1 MRSSLTIRAAKGPL
15 LPERTFSS
23 ASAMARLI
31 KSGDMACRST
41 VLQIVLPSPKAQR
54 GIFPMHGIAY
64 LPGHDRVPIL
74 AGLAR
79 KRIGGTM
86 EHDATRFCIYF
97 RPVAERGR
105 MIRIDNISNRDLEL
119 LNGRRGFLKGML
131 GAGAFVLSIHLM
143 PERMFAASGIAGA
156 SDAMTKSP
164 LQPSVYLAIDSDGT
178 AYIIAHRTEM
188 GSGSRTALPRIVAD
202 ELDADWSRVKLVQAT
217 GDEKYG
223 DQDTDGSHSVR
234 SFFDTLRESGA
245 TARLML
251 IRAAAAQWNVPPT
264 ECSTNLH
271 TVVHKASGKKLG
283 YGELAAAAAKL
294 DVPKKEDLK
303 LKSRSEWRYIG
314 KGTVSYDLKDM
325 CTGKA
330 GYGQDKHMEGMLY
343 ASVARPPVFGSSVK
357 SVDDKAALSVAGVKQ
372 TQAIEAF
379 KPPIGVQA
387 LGGVAV
393 LADNTWA
400 AMQGRKK
407 LKIEW
412 EKSPHSVWNSD
423 AYRKELQETAR
434 KPGKVV
440 RENGNVEAAFEKGGK
455 IVEAE
460 YYAPMLAHAA
470 MEPPAALAVYRD
482 GKVEAWAATQNPQGA
497 RDAIAQAVGLKK
509 EDVTV
514 HVTLLGGAFGRK
526 SFPDFAVEA
535 AVLSKKTGKPVKV
548 VWSRE
553 DDIKFDV
560 YHSVAAMYMKA
571 ALGPDGKPVAWLQRT
586 VFPPIGSTFD
596 PKNNYSDPGELGLGF
611 TDVPYALP
619 SFRAENGPATTHT
632 RIGWFRS
639 VANVYHAFGIHSFA
653 DEVAHAAGRDPVE
666 YLLQLL
672 GPDRVVPRT
681 ELPKEFPNYS
691 GEYDQYPI
699 DTSRHRRV
707 LTLAAEKAGWGKQK
721 PGNGYGIGVAMHRSF
736 LTYVATV
743 VQVQVDDAG
752 KVRVNRVDT
761 ALDAGTIV
769 NPEMI
774 RQQVEGAAVMGI
786 SLSFYGEITATNG
799 VIDQSNFDGFQMARM
814 NNSPRETNTYIVPSD
829 APPAGVGEPP
839 LPPFAPALCNAI
851 FSATGKRIRELPLS
865 KAGLV

>member
-1 MRSSLTIRAAKGPL
+1 
-15 LPERTFSS
+15 
-23 ASAMARLI
+23 
-31 KSGDMACRST
+31 
-41 VLQIVLPSPKAQR
+41 
-54 GIFPMHGIAY
+54 
-64 LPGHDRVPIL
+64 
-74 AGLAR
+74 
-79 KRIGGTM
+79 
-86 EHDATRFCIYF
+86 
-97 RPVAERGR
+97 
-105 MIRIDNISNRDLEL
+105 MIHIDNISNHDRDLVS
-119 LNGRRGFLKGML
+119 GRRGFLKGML
-131 GAGAFVLSIHLM
+131 GAGAFVLSVRLM
-143 PERMFAASGIAGA
+143 PEQLFGAAANAIA
-156 SDAMTKSP
+156 SDAVTKAP
-164 LQPSVYLAIDSDGT
+164 LQPSVYLAIDTDGT
-178 AYIIAHRTEM
+178 AYIVAHRSEM

-202 ELDADWSRVKLVQAT
+202 ELDADWARVKLVQAT

-234 SFFDTLRESGA
+234 SFFDTLREAGA

-251 IRAAAAQWNVPPT
+251 VRAAAAQWGVPPT

-283 YGELAAAAAKL
+283 YGELAAAAGKL
-294 DVPKKEDLK
+294 EVPKKEEINLK
-303 LKSRSEWRYIG
+303 ARSEWRYIG
-314 KGTVSYDLKDM
+314 KGTASYDLKDM

-330 GYGQDKHMEGMLY
+330 GYGQDTHMEGMLY
-343 ASVARPPVFGSSVK
+343 ASVAHPPVFGSAVK

-372 TQAIEAF
+372 TEMIDAF
-379 KPPIGVQA
+379 KPPVGFQA

-400 AMQGRKK
+400 AMQVRKK

-412 EKSPHSVWNSD
+412 EKSKHSVWNSD
-423 AYRKELQETAR
+423 VYKKELQETAR

-440 RENGNVEAAFEKGGK
+440 RDNGNVDEAFAKGGK

-460 YYAPMLAHAA
+460 YYAPLLAHAS

-571 ALGPDGKPVAWLQRT
+571 ALGADGTPTAWLQRT

-596 PKNNYSDPGELGLGF
+596 ATTNYSAPDELGLGF
-611 TDVPYALP
+611 TDVPFAVANL
-619 SFRAENGPATTHT
+619 RAENGLATAHV

-639 VANVYHAFGIHSFA
+639 VANIYHAFGIHSFA
-653 DEVAHAAGRDPVE
+653 DELAHAAGKDSLE

-672 GPDRVVPRT
+672 GPGRII
-681 ELPKEFPNYS
+681 PKNEIGKDYPNYD
-691 GEYDQYPI
+691 GDYDQYPI
-699 DTSRHRRV
+699 DTARFRRV
-707 LTLAAEKAGWGKQK
+707 LTLAAEKAGWGKRKQ
-721 PGNGYGIGVAMHRSF
+721 GNGFGMGIAAHRSF

-743 VQVQVDDAG
+743 VQVQINDAG
-752 KVRVNRVDT
+752 QVQVQRVDT
-761 ALDAGTIV
+761 ALDAGTVV
-769 NPEMI
+769 NPEMV
-774 RQQVEGAAVMGI
+774 RQQFEGAAVMGT

-799 VIDQSNFDGFQMARM
+799 VIDQSNFDSYQMARI
-814 NNSPRETNTYIVPSD
+814 NNAPRETNVYIVPSD
-829 APPAGVGEPP
+829 APPAGIGEPG

-851 FSATGKRIRELPLS
+851 FAATGKRIRELPLA
-865 KAGLV
+865 KAGLA

>member
-1 MRSSLTIRAAKGPL
+1 
-15 LPERTFSS
+15 
-23 ASAMARLI
+23 
-31 KSGDMACRST
+31 
-41 VLQIVLPSPKAQR
+41 
-54 GIFPMHGIAY
+54 
-64 LPGHDRVPIL
+64 
-74 AGLAR
+74 
-79 KRIGGTM
+79 
-86 EHDATRFCIYF
+86 
-97 RPVAERGR
+97 
-105 MIRIDNISNRDLEL
+105 MIRLE
-119 LNGRRGFLKGML
+119 NVSRRGFMKGML
-131 GAGAFVLSIHLM
+131 GAGAFVLSVRLV
-143 PERMFAASGIAGA
+143 PEELFGAVSNASA
-156 SDAMTKSP
+156 SDAMAKAV
-164 LQPSVYLAIDSDGT
+164 LQPSVYLAIDTQGT
-178 AYIIAHRTEM
+178 AYIIAHRSEM

-202 ELDADWSRVKLVQAT
+202 ELDADWARVTIVQAT

-234 SFFDTLRESGA
+234 SFFDTLREAGA

-251 IRAAAAQWNVPPT
+251 VQAAAEQWSVPAAECTTSMSNVI
-264 ECSTNLH
+264 
-271 TVVHKASGKKLG
+271 HKSSGKRLG
-283 YGELAAAAAKL
+283 YGELAKGAAKL
-294 DVPKKEDLK
+294 AVPKKEDVK
-303 LKSRSEWRYIG
+303 LKTRSDWRYIG
-314 KGTVSYDLKDM
+314 KGTSSYDLKDM

-330 GYGQDKHMEGMLY
+330 IYGQDTHADGMLY
-343 ASVARPPVFGSSVK
+343 ASVAHPPVFGSAVK
-357 SVDDKAALSVAGVKQ
+357 SVDDKAALGVSGVKQ
-372 TQAIEAF
+372 TATIDAF
-379 KPPIGVQA
+379 KPPVGFQA

-400 AMQGRKK
+400 AVQGKKK

-423 AYRKELQETAR
+423 AYKKELQETAR

-440 RENGNVEAAFEKGGK
+440 REDGNVDAAFAKGGK

-460 YYAPMLAHAA
+460 YYAPLLAHAS
-470 MEPPAALAVYRD
+470 MEPPAALAIYRD
-482 GKVEAWAATQNPQGA
+482 GKVQAWAATQNPQGA

-571 ALGPDGKPVAWLQRT
+571 ALGPDGLPAAWLQRT

-596 PKNNYSDPGELGLGF
+596 ASANYSDPGELGLGF
-611 TDVPYALP
+611 TDVPYAIANL
-619 SFRAENGPATTHT
+619 RAENGPATAHV
-632 RIGWFRS
+632 RIGWLRS

-653 DEVAHAAGRDPVE
+653 DELAHAAGKDPVQ

-672 GPDRVVPRT
+672 GPDRII
-681 ELPKEFPNYS
+681 PKDEIGKDYPNYD
-691 GEYDQYPI
+691 GDYTQYPI
-699 DTSRHRRV
+699 DTARFRRV
-707 LTLAAEKAGWGKQK
+707 LTLATEKAGWGKQK

-752 KVRVNRVDT
+752 MVQIKRVDT
-761 ALDAGTIV
+761 ALDAGTVV
-769 NPEMI
+769 NPEMA
-774 RQQVEGAAVMGI
+774 RQQFEGAAVMGTSI
-786 SLSFYGEITATNG
+786 AFYGEITATNG
-799 VIDQSNFDGFQMARM
+799 VIDQSNFDSYQMARM
-814 NNSPRETNTYIVPSD
+814 NVAPRETNVYIVPSD
-829 APPAGVGEPP
+829 APPAGIGEPG

-851 FSATGKRIRELPLS
+851 FSATGKRIRELPLA
-865 KAGLV
+865 KAGLA

>member
-1 MRSSLTIRAAKGPL
+1 
-15 LPERTFSS
+15 
-23 ASAMARLI
+23 
-31 KSGDMACRST
+31 
-41 VLQIVLPSPKAQR
+41 
-54 GIFPMHGIAY
+54 
-64 LPGHDRVPIL
+64 
-74 AGLAR
+74 
-79 KRIGGTM
+79 
-86 EHDATRFCIYF
+86 
-97 RPVAERGR
+97 
-105 MIRIDNISNRDLEL
+105 MIHIENISRN
-119 LNGRRGFLKGML
+119 NGRGGNSRRDFLKGVL
-131 GAGAFVLSIHLM
+131 GAGAFVLSARLM
-143 PERMFAASGIAGA
+143 PEQLFAATARMPEAMI
-156 SDAMTKSP
+156 DAP
-164 LQPSVYLAIDSDGT
+164 LHPNVYLAIDTKGT
-178 AYIIAHRTEM
+178 AYIIAHRSEM

-202 ELDADWSRVKLVQAT
+202 ELDADWARVKLVQAI

-251 IRAAAAQWNVPPT
+251 VRAAAQQWGVPESECGTNV
-264 ECSTNLH
+264 H
-271 TVVHKASGKKLG
+271 TVVHKPSGKKLG

-294 DVPKKEDLK
+294 DVPKKEDVK
-303 LKSRSEWRYIG
+303 LKTRSEWRYIG
-314 KGTVSYDLKDM
+314 KGTMSYDLKEM

-330 GYGQDKHMEGMLY
+330 AYGQDTHMEGMLY
-343 ASVARPPVFGSSVK
+343 ASVAHPPVFGGAVK

-372 TQAIEAF
+372 TATIDAF
-379 KPPIGVQA
+379 KPPVGFQA

-412 EKSPHSVWNSD
+412 EKSPHTVWNSD

-440 RENGNVEAAFEKGGK
+440 RNNGDVDAAFAKGGK
-455 IVEAE
+455 MVEAE
-460 YYAPMLAHAA
+460 YYAPMLAHAS

-497 RDAIAQAVGLKK
+497 RDAIAEAVGLKK

-514 HVTLLGGAFGRK
+514 NVTLLGGAFGRK

-571 ALGPDGKPVAWLQRT
+571 ALGADGRPTAWLQRT
-586 VFPPIGSTFD
+586 VFPPIGSTF
-596 PKNNYSDPGELGLGF
+596 NASANYSDPGELGLGF
-611 TDVPYALP
+611 TDVPFAVENL
-619 SFRAENGPATTHT
+619 RAENGAATAHV
-632 RIGWFRS
+632 RIGWLRS
-639 VANVYHAFGIHSFA
+639 VANIYHAFGIHSFA
-653 DEVAHAAGRDPVE
+653 DELAHAAGRDPVE
-666 YLLQLL
+666 YLIELL
-672 GPDRVVPRT
+672 GADRKIPRND
-681 ELPKEFPNYS
+681 LPKEFPNYD
-691 GEYDQYPI
+691 GDYEQYPI
-699 DTSRHRRV
+699 DTARFRRV

-743 VQVQVDDAG
+743 VQVQVNDAG
-752 KVRVNRVDT
+752 QVQIKKVDT

-769 NPEMI
+769 NPEMV
-774 RQQVEGAAVMGI
+774 RQQFEGAAVMGT
-786 SLSFYGEITATNG
+786 SLTFYGEITATNG
-799 VIDQSNFDGFQMARM
+799 VINQSNFDSYQVARM
-814 NNSPRETNTYIVPSD
+814 NVAPRETNVYIVPSE
-829 APPAGVGEPP
+829 APPAGIGEPG

-865 KAGLV
+865 KAGLA

>member
-1 MRSSLTIRAAKGPL
+1 MI
-15 LPERTFSS
+15 
-23 ASAMARLI
+23 LI
-31 KSGDMACRST
+31 
-41 VLQIVLPSPKAQR
+41 
-54 GIFPMHGIAY
+54 
-64 LPGHDRVPIL
+64 
-74 AGLAR
+74 
-79 KRIGGTM
+79 
-86 EHDATRFCIYF
+86 E
-97 RPVAERGR
+97 
-105 MIRIDNISNRDLEL
+105 NISNRDREPVSS
-119 LNGRRGFLKGML
+119 RRGFLKGML
-131 GAGAFVLSIHLM
+131 GAGAFVLSVRLM
-143 PERMFAASGIAGA
+143 PEDLFGATANASA
-156 SDAMTKSP
+156 SDGMTNAA
-164 LQPSVYLAIDSDGT
+164 LQPNVYLAIETDGT
-178 AYIIAHRTEM
+178 TYIIAHRSEM

-202 ELDADWSRVKLVQAT
+202 ELDADWARVKLVQAI

-251 IRAAAAQWNVPPT
+251 VRAAAAQWGVPPT
-264 ECSTNLH
+264 DCSTNLH

-294 DVPKKEDLK
+294 EVPKKEDVK
-303 LKSRSEWRYIG
+303 LKPRSEWRYIG
-314 KGTVSYDLKDM
+314 KGTASYDLKDM

-330 GYGQDKHMEGMLY
+330 GYGQDTRTEGMLY

-357 SVDDKAALSVAGVKQ
+357 SVDDKAALSVSGVKQ
-372 TQAIEAF
+372 TVTIDAF
-379 KPPIGVQA
+379 KPPIGFQA
-387 LGGVAV
+387 HGGVAV

-400 AMQGRKK
+400 AMQGKKK

-412 EKSPHSVWNSD
+412 EKSTHSVWNSD
-423 AYRKELQETAR
+423 TYKKELQETAR

-440 RENGNVEAAFEKGGK
+440 RENGNVDAAFAKGGK

-460 YYAPMLAHAA
+460 YYAPLLAHAP

-482 GKVEAWAATQNPQGA
+482 GKAEVWAPTQGPQGA
-497 RDAIAQAVGLKK
+497 RDAIAQALGLKK

-514 HVTLLGGAFGRK
+514 HVTLLGGGFGRK

-571 ALGPDGKPVAWLQRT
+571 ALGPDGKPAAWLQRT

-596 PKNNYSDPGELGLGF
+596 ASATYSDPGELGLGF
-611 TDVPYALP
+611 TDVPFALAN
-619 SFRAENGPATTHT
+619 FRAENGPAANHM

-653 DEVAHAAGRDPVE
+653 DELAHAAGKDPVE

-672 GPDRVVPRT
+672 GPDRVVPRA
-681 ELPKEFPNYS
+681 ELPKEFPNY
-691 GEYDQYPI
+691 GGDYEQYPI
-699 DTSRHRRV
+699 DTSRFRRV
-707 LTLAAEKAGWGKQK
+707 LTLAAEKSGWGKQK
-721 PGNGYGIGVAMHRSF
+721 QGNGTGLGIAMHRSF

-761 ALDAGTIV
+761 ALDAGTVV
-769 NPEMI
+769 NPETVK
-774 RQQVEGAAVMGI
+774 QQFEGAAVMGI

-814 NNSPRETNTYIVPSD
+814 NNAPRETNVHIVPSD
-829 APPAGVGEPP
+829 APPAGIGEPGV
-839 LPPFAPALCNAI
+839 PPFAPALCNAI
-851 FSATGKRIRELPLS
+851 FAATGKRIRELPLA
-865 KAGLV
+865 KAGLA